1 MRGVT
6 RPFVT
11 SERVQQSPGP
21 VDSVGGRGTG
31 IISLHGPFHA
41 PVTRELRHRILAQ
54 LRRGERVVILDL
66 SRVSS
71 IDAAGV
77 GQLVRAYN
85 VTRASRGTL
94 RIVHTTRWVRELLE
108 RAGLFRLLSPARTRS
123 RCRGLR
129 AIAHGVSRGE
139 ADPLGCE

>member
-1 MRGVT
+1 MSGII
-6 RPFVT
+6 RPFM
-11 SERVQQSPGP
+11 SERVQQSRGP

-31 IISLHGPFHA
+31 IISLYGPFRA

-54 LRRGERVVILDL
+54 LRRGERVIIL
-66 SRVSS
+66 
-71 IDAAGV
+71 
-77 GQLVRAYN
+77 
-85 VTRASRGTL
+85 GTL

-129 AIAHGVSRGE
+129 AIAHGVGASPYQSLN
-139 ADPLGCE
+139 ASDS

>member
-11 SERVQQSPGP
+11 SERVPPSPRP

-31 IISLHGPFHA
+31 ILSLYGPFRA

-54 LRRGERVVILDL
+54 LRRGERVIILDL

-85 VTRASRGTL
+85 VTVASRGTL
-94 RIVHTTRWVRELLE
+94 RIVHPTRWVRELLE
-108 RAGLFRLLSPARTRS
+108 RAGLFRLLSPARPRTLSWIARD
-123 RCRGLR
+123 RLR
-129 AIAHGVSRGE
+129 RVSR
-139 ADPLGCE
+139 

>member
-1 MRGVT
+1 
-6 RPFVT
+6 
-11 SERVQQSPGP
+11 
-21 VDSVGGRGTG
+21 GGRGTG
-31 IISLHGPFHA
+31 IISLYGPIHA

-54 LRRGERVVILDL
+54 LRRGERIVIVDL
-66 SRVSS
+66 SHVSS

-94 RIVHTTRWVRELLE
+94 RIVHATRWVREPLE
-108 RAGLFRLLSPARTRS
+108 RAGLFSLLSPARTRS

-129 AIAHGVSRGE
+129 AIAYGVARGE

>member
-1 MRGVT
+1 MSGVT

-11 SERVQQSPGP
+11 SERWQQSRGP
-21 VDSVGGRGTG
+21 VDSVGGRDTG
-31 IISLHGPFHA
+31 IISLYGPFRA
-41 PVTRELRHRILAQ
+41 PVTGELRHRILAQ
-54 LRRGERVVILDL
+54 LRRGERIVIVDL
-66 SRVSS
+66 SHVSS

-85 VTRASRGTL
+85 VTRASHGTL
-94 RIVHTTRWVRELLE
+94 RIVHATRWVRELLE
-108 RAGLFRLLSPARTRS
+108 RAGLFSLLSPARTPT